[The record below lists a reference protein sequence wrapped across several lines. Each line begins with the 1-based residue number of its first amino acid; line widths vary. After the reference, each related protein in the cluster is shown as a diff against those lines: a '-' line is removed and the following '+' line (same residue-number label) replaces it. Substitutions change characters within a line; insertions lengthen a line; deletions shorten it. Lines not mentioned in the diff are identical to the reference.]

1 MKHEAPGK
9 LEKIYKISGDKWN
22 RVEDEGVKN
31 ILKHFDRIQ
40 DKLFTFNNILIAGYF
55 VMAKFEHHGSL
66 WLILIPIANLIFLIS
81 IEYIMMERGRF
92 QSRIKSVDRSE
103 IDTWNQRGGKV
114 VIFSILIILSTTIV
128 TVIFLISFLNS

>member
-1 MKHEAPGK
+1 MINQGPGEI
-9 LEKIYKISGDKWN
+9 EKGLKASNDKWLKI
-22 RVEDEGVKN
+22 EEEGIKN

-66 WLILIPIANLIFLIS
+66 KMILIPIANLIILIA
-81 IEYIMMERGRF
+81 IEFIMMERSRF

-103 IDTWNQRGGKV
+103 IEFRNQKGDRATL
-114 VIFSILIILSTTIV
+114 FSALIILSTSVV
-128 TVIFLISFLNS
+128 TGIFLISFLNS